1 MGQICD
7 LETVEPQ
14 EILQGL
20 RNVLYCIIRLHI
32 PRLWEEK
39 IFFLQSF
46 NLLECVVVGLLTVEG
61 LCSLLFK

>member
-32 PRLWEEK
+32 PRPWEEK

-46 NLLECVVVGLLTVEG
+46 NLLECVVGLLTVEG
-61 LCSLLFK
+61 LCSSLFK